1 MTDKEIR
8 KHLECCA
15 VCPRNCGINRN
26 AGELGFCKAGDD
38 VEVYSAHL
46 HSGEEPPIS
55 GRNGSGTIFFA
66 HCNLCCAYCQNYQLS
81 QMSHGKDF
89 EINELSTLML
99 SLELE
104 RAHNINLVTPTH
116 YAPQIAAAVRNARK
130 SGLRIPVVYNT
141 SGYETLKTLEFL
153 EGLVDIYLVD
163 MRYGANEYASKY
175 SACSDYVEINQA
187 AVKEMYAQVGNLKTD
202 KDGIGQKGV
211 IIRHLV
217 LPHNK
222 SGADAVFRFISE
234 SLGADAHISFMS
246 QYYPAYNASKY
257 RELSR
262 RINRQEYDN
271 ALLLLEKYGLHNG
284 WIQEYMSGA
293 ADNNF
298 AGTNIT
304 PDV

>member
-1 MTDKEIR
+1 MTNEETK
-8 KHLECCA
+8 KLLECCT
-15 VCPRNCGINRN
+15 VCPRNCRINRN
-26 AGELGFCKAGDD
+26 IGELGFCKAGDKL
-38 VEVYSAHL
+38 EVYAAHL

-66 HCNLCCAYCQNYQLS
+66 HCNLRCAYCQNYKLS

-89 EINELSTLML
+89 EINELSGLML
-99 SLELE
+99 SLETQK
-104 RAHNINLVTPTH
+104 AHNINLVTPTH
-116 YAPQIAAAVRNARK
+116 YAPQVASAVSNARK
-130 SGLRIPVVYNT
+130 SGLRIPIVYNT
-141 SGYETLKTLEFL
+141 SGYEALKTLEFL

-163 MRYGANEYASKY
+163 MRYGDNKNASKY

-187 AVKEMYAQVGNLKTD
+187 AVKEMYRQVGNLKTA

-217 LPHNK
+217 LPHDI
-222 SGADAVFRFISE
+222 SGTDAVLRFISE
-234 SLGADAHISFMS
+234 SLGADAYVSFMS
-246 QYYPAYNASKY
+246 QYYPAYNAVKY

-262 RINRQEYDN
+262 RINRREYDE
-271 ALLLLEKYGLHNG
+271 ALSSLEKYGLGNG
-284 WIQEYMSGA
+284 WIQEYMNGA
-293 ADNNF
+293 ADNDF